1 MYIIS
6 GCLLGENCRY
16 NGGHNLV
23 DQVVEFSKKHNYIS
37 VCPEV
42 EGGLEIPRPPAEIV
56 KGKVINCEGTDV
68 TEAFRL
74 GTEIVWEKI
83 VRKSQELGEEIEG
96 AILKA
101 NSPSCGS
108 GKIYD
113 GTFSRKIIEGDGF
126 LAALLKEKGIKVVNE
141 LEINLED

>member
-6 GCLLGENCRY
+6 GCLLGQNCKY
-16 NGGHNLV
+16 NGGNNHTDWV
-23 DQVVEFSKKHNYIS
+23 IEFTKKHNYIP

-42 EGGLEIPRPPAEIV
+42 EGGLSTPRQTVEIV
-56 KGKVINCEGTDV
+56 KGRAVNNQGVDV

-74 GTEIVWEKI
+74 GCERVWEAAI
-83 VRKSQELGEEIEG
+83 RKSQELGEDIEG

-113 GTFSRKIIEGDGF
+113 GTFSHKTIDGDGF
-126 LAALLKEKGIKVVNE
+126 LAAYLKEKDIKVVSE

>member
-16 NGGHNLV
+16 NGGNNYI
-23 DQVVEFSKKHNYIS
+23 DWIKEFSKKHNYIS

-42 EGGLEIPRPPAEIV
+42 DGGLEIPRPPAEITE
-56 KGKVINCEGTDV
+56 GRVINCEGTDV
-68 TEAFRL
+68 TDAFLR

-113 GTFSRKIIEGDGF
+113 GTFSRKTIDGDGF
-126 LAALLKEKGIKVVNE
+126 LAAFLKEKGIKVMSE

>member
-6 GCLLGENCRY
+6 GCLLGQNCKY
-16 NGGHNLV
+16 NGGNNHTDWV
-23 DQVVEFSKKHNYIS
+23 IEFSKKHNYIP

-42 EGGLEIPRPPAEIV
+42 DGDLGIPRSPAEIV
-56 KGKVINCEGTDV
+56 EGRVINCQGTDV
-68 TEAFRL
+68 TDAFLR

-83 VRKSQELGEEIEG
+83 VQKSQELDEEIEG
-96 AILKA
+96 AILKS

-113 GTFSRKIIEGDGF
+113 GTFSHKAINGDGF
-126 LAALLKEKGIKVVNE
+126 LAAFLKEKDIKVVSE